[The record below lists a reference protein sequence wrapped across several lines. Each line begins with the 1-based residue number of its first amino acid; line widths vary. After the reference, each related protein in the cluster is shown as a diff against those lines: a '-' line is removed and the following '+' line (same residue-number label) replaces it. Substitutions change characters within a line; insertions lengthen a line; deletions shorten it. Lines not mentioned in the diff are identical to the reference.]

1 MARSL
6 GTLTLDLIAKIGG
19 FVSGMTEAEREADK
33 RAKQIKKNLQ
43 AIGSEISDLGKMA
56 GVGFGV
62 VATAMVY
69 MTKQAVDAVDT
80 QADMAAQLGTTY
92 DSLNTVAMAA
102 KNAGVDLNTVNS
114 ASLKLND
121 TIGSLA
127 SGAGGA
133 GADALTRLGL
143 SAEQLSSL
151 ELDQQ
156 ISLINSRISEVIPA
170 AEQASVAVDLFG
182 KSAGAAILQI
192 NPERL
197 AEAARQAEIF
207 GLNLSEVD
215 TAEIGAIGDT
225 LDTLAAASQGFFGQL
240 GLQFAPLIRQVG
252 LDFVDAADKA
262 GGFGKITES
271 IFQKVIRGAA
281 YVANAV
287 DGVSRVFS
295 LVLDTIIGFAARGG
309 MAVDKFALRV
319 VKALDKIPG
328 LDLGASVR
336 ALENDLAQAEGFAE
350 LSSIRIKQALEEPLA
365 GEKFLKYVE
374 DAKKASQEAAK
385 ASLTGAGGK
394 DKGLP
399 TGGDDKASK
408 DAADKAAKAKD
419 AEEKALRDSLRRLDE
434 KFQSEAE
441 KLTNARNAEQE
452 ILDKSLK
459 DKLVSEE
466 EYTRLSLASE
476 EAYQKAKEA
485 LQFSG
490 LDRSIQGLRD
500 LYTTEQEALA
510 QKLVG
515 EQNLL
520 AEALEGKRI
529 TEEEY
534 AQLSLESK
542 AAYEQAITDMET
554 KAADDRIK
562 KAEEERAAKTS
573 AFQGFFGNLSTLM
586 NSESRKAFE
595 LGKAAALA
603 GAIVDG
609 IAATVGAYKTGAKIG
624 GPVLGAAF
632 AAAAAAATMVQIQKI
647 RSQKFGGGSG
657 VSSPGAAGVTNTQAV
672 NAATEPVANRA
683 LQRQNVDI
691 TLKGSSRFTVE
702 EVAKLMED
710 FGERMAD
717 SGGRVGKVTVVTT

>member
-43 AIGSEISDLGKMA
+43 AIGSDISDLGKMA

-102 KNAGVDLNTVNS
+102 KNAGVDLSTINS
-114 ASLKLND
+114 AALKLND

-197 AEAARQAEIF
+197 AAAAKQAEIF
-207 GLNLSEVD
+207 GLNLSEID

-262 GGFGKITES
+262 GGFGKVTES
-271 IFQKVIRGAA
+271 IFQKVIQGAA

-295 LVLDTIIGFAARGG
+295 LVLDTVIGFAAKGG
-309 MAVDKFALRV
+309 AAALGV

-328 LDLGASVR
+328 VDLGASVR
-336 ALENDLAQAEGFAE
+336 ALENGLAQAEGFAE
-350 LSSIRIKQALEEPLA
+350 MSSYRIKQALEEPLA

-385 ASLTGAGGK
+385 ASLTGAGGRG
-394 DKGLP
+394 KGLP
-399 TGGDDKASK
+399 TGGDDKAAK
-408 DAADKAAKAKD
+408 DAADKTAKAKD

-542 AAYEQAITDMET
+542 AAYEQAITDLET

-562 KAEEERAAKTS
+562 KAEEERAAKMS

-632 AAAAAAATMVQIQKI
+632 AAAAAAATMVQIEKI

-672 NAATEPVANRA
+672 NDATEPVANQA